1 MSIKRLRRTLIIKA
15 HNQNRMSYS
24 QQELEALLQNEEF
37 VSWILSNHPEEN
49 EHWQQWMQEHP
60 DRPAL
65 VRHSREILTVIR
77 ESEFQTV
84 GTVDS
89 HRLADQIWKDMQGQI
104 DEERPVRRL
113 QWLRYAAAIIILLSV
128 GLWYFQ
134 RTDKAPATAIA
145 LEQTVSK
152 DLVTARNNSISLQTI
167 YLADGS
173 RITLNPQST
182 VRYSRA
188 LTNDKRVIYLEG
200 EAFFDV
206 AKDAAR
212 PFYVYSGNIV
222 TKVLGTSFRVV
233 SDKLVAVRSGKVAV
247 SRAEQET
254 DEYILLPNEQVVFNS
269 GQQALLKSGVTDMAL
284 LANPVPAPDV
294 LHFDEAPVSS
304 VLDTLAKMYSIEIS
318 YDPATF
324 SRCLVTVAL
333 DQASFHDQLDV
344 LCKVIGASY
353 DIQAFTVNIKGQ
365 GCN

>member
-1 MSIKRLRRTLIIKA
+1 MSIKRLCRTLIIKA

-37 VSWILSNHPEEN
+37 VSWILSSHPEEN
-49 EHWQQWMQEHP
+49 EHWQRWMQEHP

-77 ESEFQTV
+77 ESELQTV

-104 DEERPVRRL
+104 HEERPVRRL
-113 QWLRYAAAIIILLSV
+113 QWLRYAAAIIIVLSV

-134 RTDKAPATAIA
+134 RTDNAIA

-152 DLVTARNNSISLQTI
+152 DLVTARNNSTALQTI
-167 YLADGS
+167 YLVDGS

-188 LTNDKRVIYLEG
+188 LTNDERVVHLEG
-200 EAFFDV
+200 EAFFEV

-212 PFYVYSGNIV
+212 PFYVYSGDIV

-233 SDKLVAVRSGKVAV
+233 SDKLVAVKSGKVAV
-247 SRAEQET
+247 SRTERET
-254 DEYILLPNEQVVFNS
+254 DKYILLPNEQVIFNT
-269 GQQALLKSGVTDMAL
+269 GKKTLLKSGVTDMAL
-284 LANPVPAPDV
+284 LANPAPAQNV
-294 LHFDEAPVSS
+294 LHFDETPVSN

-344 LCKVIGASY
+344 LCRVIGASY